1 MQLVIP
7 GETMGNAEHPR
18 RVVRPA
24 PDGPQ
29 HTAAT
34 TGAATAATGAARAR
48 GPLADRLGQRSGELL
63 EAVARL
69 DAGLDPAAG
78 RRLADRIREQYTA
91 EHGGAPVGFLAVCH
105 LGPPYV
111 DHVLDLDGAIVR
123 HHTPG
128 DPPPPPYGAARMLVR
143 HPHYACVEVYS
154 DGLLLPVLTTGAVV
168 RPAPPRPGG
177 AA

>member
-1 MQLVIP
+1 
-7 GETMGNAEHPR
+7 MGDTEHPR
-18 RVVRPA
+18 RLVRPA

-29 HTAAT
+29 HTTAPSAA
-34 TGAATAATGAARAR
+34 GAGAR
-48 GPLADRLGQRSGELL
+48 GPLADRLRERPHDLL

-69 DAGLDPAAG
+69 DAGLDPVAG

-91 EHGGAPVGFLAVCH
+91 EYGGAPVGFLAVCH

-123 HHTPG
+123 HYAPG
-128 DPPPPPYGAARMLVR
+128 ETLPPPYGAARMLVR

-154 DGLLLPVLTTGAVV
+154 DGLLLPVLVTGAVV
-168 RPAPPRPGG
+168 RPAPPRRGG